1 MQVGIY
7 DTQITSLR
15 RKIDNRYNQ
24 IRSLKKNIREL
35 EELLGKCDKIDSKT
49 SETMNTIFRN
59 IDQKGSLIKGNFVSY
74 YKSQIDQIAKNNRL
88 YDISGATLS
97 DKNQIKNKIISCE
110 DQIQRLY
117 GEINSL
123 ESDLAYYQANNIEP
137 EVQVN

>member
-1 MQVGIY
+1 MGIY

>member
-1 MQVGIY
+1 MGIY
-7 DTQITSLR
+7 DTQIASLR

-24 IRSLKKNIREL
+24 IHSLKTNIREL
-35 EELLGKCDKIDSKT
+35 EELLGKCNDINSKT
-49 SETMNTIFRN
+49 SETMNTIFQN
-59 IDQKGSLIKGNFVSY
+59 IDQKGSSLKGNFVSY
-74 YKSQIDQIAKNNRL
+74 YKSQIDQIAKSNRL

-123 ESDLAYYQANNIEP
+123 ESDLAYYQANDIEP

>member
-1 MQVGIY
+1 MSIF
-7 DTQITSLR
+7 DTQITLLR

-24 IRSLKKNIREL
+24 IRLLKKNIREL

-74 YKSQIDQIAKNNRL
+74 YKSQIEQIAKNNRL
-88 YDISGATLS
+88 YDISGATSS
-97 DKNQIKNKIISCE
+97 DKQQIKNKIISCE
-110 DQIQRLY
+110 DQIQSLY

-123 ESDLAYYQANNIEP
+123 ESDLAYYQTNNI
-137 EVQVN
+137 